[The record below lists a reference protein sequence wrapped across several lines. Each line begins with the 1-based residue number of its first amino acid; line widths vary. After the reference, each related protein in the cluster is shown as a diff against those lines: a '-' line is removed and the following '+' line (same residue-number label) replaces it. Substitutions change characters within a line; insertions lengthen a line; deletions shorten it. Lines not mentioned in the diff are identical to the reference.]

1 MNERINEIAR
11 QAGIHFGRIAI
22 LDCDAKG
29 VAKYVSYSKFERFAE
44 LLVKESIVVG
54 SQAWLADSSVVP
66 VFPAKKIKEHF
77 GVEL

>member
-1 MNERINEIAR
+1 MNERINEIAK
-11 QAGIHFGRIAI
+11 QAGIHFSGLAI

-54 SQAWLADSSVVP
+54 SRAKLADNST
-66 VFPAKKIKEHF
+66 FPANKIKEHF
-77 GVEL
+77 GVES